1 MALAWGLAHKNIKCQ
16 VATVQVMLDI
26 LKDFGPEKLDNF
38 KPFWKEMEKL
48 GTSTNANLRSEA
60 MNYYKEVTKWVG
72 F

>member
-1 MALAWGLAHKNIKCQ
+1 
-16 VATVQVMLDI
+16 MLDI

-38 KPFWKEMEKL
+38 KPFWKDMEKN
-48 GTSTNANLRSEA
+48 GTSTNANLRGEA